1 MKMQFVSMLLIL
13 PLVALLFCGPCLA
26 AEYPL
31 TINDSAGRN
40 VTFQMPVER
49 IIVLN
54 SNVAEALEA
63 LGAGDKIVGV
73 VDTVQKLSW
82 YFPDLK
88 NKKLVGKWSAPDYEA
103 IAQIAKGSE
112 DSITPNIVIIG
123 YASGS
128 YSGKSY
134 GVDAVSEGLKSFP
147 EITIL
152 ALDCYKEATL
162 DEDLAK
168 LGMILGKEENAE
180 KLITW
185 RKVKKDNIES
195 AVSGLSQPKVYV
207 EGTQSLKTN
216 GAPSEIDKNI
226 RLAGGF
232 NIYGSSKQE
241 SFTTSWEDV
250 IAKNP
255 DIILRLK
262 SDDTMG
268 WGVSPSAES
277 VAAQA
282 VLNEIL
288 TRTGGEAISAIKPPK
303 NEDKKVWI
311 VWYNMVFGP
320 DNVVGL
326 TYMAKLFHPEID
338 LDPVSVYKEWLDL
351 VGVKYPEDR
360 TFIYPE
366 LSEENQEL
374 SQKK

>member
-185 RKVKKDNIES
+185 RKVKKDKIES

>member
-311 VWYNMVFGP
+311 VWYNMIFGP

>member
-185 RKVKKDNIES
+185 RKVKKDKIES

-311 VWYNMVFGP
+311 VWYNMIFGP

>member
-1 MKMQFVSMLLIL
+1 
-13 PLVALLFCGPCLA
+13 
-26 AEYPL
+26 
-31 TINDSAGRN
+31 
-40 VTFQMPVER
+40 
-49 IIVLN
+49 LN

>member
-1 MKMQFVSMLLIL
+1 MKMQLVSAMLIL
-13 PLVALLFCGPCLA
+13 PLVALLLCGPCGA
-26 AEYPL
+26 TEYPL

-54 SNVAEALEA
+54 SNAAEALEA
-63 LGAGDKIVGV
+63 LGAGDRIVGV

-88 NKKLVGKWSAPDYEA
+88 KKTLVGKWSAPDYET

-112 DSITPNIVIIG
+112 DRITPNIVIIG
-123 YASGS
+123 YASGTLG
-128 YSGKSY
+128 GKSY

-147 EITIL
+147 EITVL

-162 DEDLAK
+162 DKDLAK

-180 KLITW
+180 KLIAW
-185 RKVKKDNIES
+185 RKAKKDAVTN
-195 AVSGLSQPKVYV
+195 AVSGLSLPKVYA

-241 SFTTSWEDV
+241 SFTTTWEDV
-250 IAKNP
+250 ITKNP

-262 SDDTMG
+262 SDDMMG
-268 WGVSPSAES
+268 WGVSPSTEALSAE
-277 VAAQA
+277 V
-282 VLNEIL
+282 VRNEIL
-288 TRTGGEAISAIKPPK
+288 SRTGAAAISAIKPSK
-303 NEDKKVWI
+303 DEDKKVWI

-338 LDPVSVYKEWLDL
+338 LDPVSVYNEWLDF
-351 VGVKYPEDR
+351 VGVKYPEGR
-360 TFIYPE
+360 TFVYPE
-366 LSEENQEL
+366 LESA
-374 SQKK
+374 S

>member
-1 MKMQFVSMLLIL
+1 MVIMSLA
-13 PLVALLFCGPCLA
+13 ALLLCGSAWA
-26 AEYPL
+26 ADYPL
-31 TINDSAGRN
+31 TITDSTGRN

-88 NKKLVGKWSAPDYEA
+88 NKELVGKWSAPDYEA
-103 IAQIAKGSE
+103 IAQIAKGTE
-112 DSITPNIVIIG
+112 DRITPNIVIMG
-123 YASGS
+123 YASGT

-180 KLITW
+180 KLIAW
-185 RKVKKDNIES
+185 RKAKKDDVTN
-195 AVSGLSQPKVYV
+195 AVSRLSKPKVYA
-207 EGTQSLKTN
+207 EGTLSLKTN
-216 GAPSEIDKNI
+216 GAPSEINKNI
-226 RLAGGF
+226 ELAGGS
-232 NIYGSSKQE
+232 NIYGSSNQE

-250 IAKNP
+250 ITKNP

-262 SDDTMG
+262 SDDMMG
-268 WGVSPSAES
+268 WGASPSLES
-277 VAAQA
+277 ISAQT
-282 VLNEIL
+282 VRNEIL
-288 TRTGGEAISAIKPPK
+288 SRTGGTAISAIKPPK
-303 NEDKKVWI
+303 DEDKKVWI
-311 VWYNMVFGP
+311 VWYNMIFGP

-326 TYMAKLFHPEID
+326 TYMAKLYHPEID
-338 LDPVSVYKEWLDL
+338 LDPVSVHKEWLDFI
-351 VGVKYPEDR
+351 GVKYPEKR
-360 TFIYPE
+360 TFVYPE
-366 LSEENQEL
+366 LASD
-374 SQKK
+374 S